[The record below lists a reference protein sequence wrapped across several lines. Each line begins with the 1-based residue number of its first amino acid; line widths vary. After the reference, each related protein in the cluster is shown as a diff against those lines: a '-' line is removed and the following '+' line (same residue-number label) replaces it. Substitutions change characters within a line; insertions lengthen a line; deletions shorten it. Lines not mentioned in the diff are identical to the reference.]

1 MYAVIEA
8 GSRQFKVSTG
18 DTLVIDRVVG
28 SAGETITFDKVLML
42 GGGKMV
48 FGKPHIAGAKVE
60 ATIMGQSKDK
70 KIVIFKYRRRKNYK
84 RTTGH
89 RQPITTLKI
98 GSIIV

>member
-1 MYAVIEA
+1 MYAVIDT

-18 DTLVIDRVVG
+18 DTLVIDRL
-28 SAGETITFDKVLML
+28 AGKAGDTVTFDKVLML

-48 FGKPHIAGAKVE
+48 FGAPHVAGAKVQAVIKSQE
-60 ATIMGQSKDK
+60 KDK

-89 RQPITTLKI
+89 RQPITVLEI
-98 GSIIV
+98 GNITM